1 MKLCTKQLSSTYS
14 VLCPHECRY
23 SVKTYRCCTVN
34 CRKYHKTSVYR
45 SRCILTLVV
54 GDTTVFYLPQG
65 SLKQTIFLTHWQSNK
80 VKLASSAWCPTEPPQ
95 EVPTGKMQLQP
106 ATAAVPAALFLWEKC
121 KCFPVG
127 AVVSKPDL
135 VAVSCIYKTRLVVSR
150 TTEEKLEE
158 RRVRKL
164 EHWSNLS
171 ISLFSWYIFIR
182 KILRWSGMYITK

>member
-95 EVPTGKMQLQP
+95 EVPTGKMQLHQQP
-106 ATAAVPAALFLWEKC
+106 QQYLQPFFFERSVNAFLLGQSFLNLTWWQC
-121 KCFPVG
+121 
-127 AVVSKPDL
+127 
-135 VAVSCIYKTRLVVSR
+135 
-150 TTEEKLEE
+150 
-158 RRVRKL
+158 RV
-164 EHWSNLS
+164 
-171 ISLFSWYIFIR
+171 FI
-182 KILRWSGMYITK
+182 KQG